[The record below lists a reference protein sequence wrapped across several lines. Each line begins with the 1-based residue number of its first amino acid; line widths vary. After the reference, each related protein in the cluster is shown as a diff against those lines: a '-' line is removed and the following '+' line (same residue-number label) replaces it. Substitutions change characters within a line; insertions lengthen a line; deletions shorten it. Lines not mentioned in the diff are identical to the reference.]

1 MNTAAYYNSQPVDD
15 YIRELSLREREVT
28 RSRGIDNFKKEVPY
42 KILLFLGYTVGI
54 CLLLWFLF
62 NGLQKLLVR
71 YNIIQEVPYVEST
84 IASSPY
90 EPKSSDEDRLID
102 MERFLPNGYDSNEPI
117 FGDGNANNDSY
128 PGGSSSQSSEDIE
141 RPIRNTRSSDSGSSS
156 AGGSGSSLGSGSGG
170 GSGSGSEGGSGSI
183 LGSGSCSGENLETAS
198 GVPSPQSQVETQ
210 NVSETEIN
218 EVDKPRRGAVRNYVI
233 FDTSSFD
240 GEYISHLIVGRKY
253 ENPES
258 ESSSQWC
265 YTELSYES
273 GLVKTLYLVNTN
285 ENGILETTEIT
296 HEIANKFGVP
306 ISEIHRA
313 QRSCSI

>member
-1 MNTAAYYNSQPVDD
+1 MNTTAYYNSQPVDD

-102 MERFLPNGYDSNEPI
+102 MERFLPNGYDTDEPI
-117 FGDGNANNDSY
+117 IDDGNANNDSY
-128 PGGSSSQSSEDIE
+128 PGGSSSQSSDDIE

-156 AGGSGSSLGSGSGG
+156 AGGSGSGLGSGSG
-170 GSGSGSEGGSGSI
+170 GGSGSI

>member
-1 MNTAAYYNSQPVDD
+1 MNTTAYYNSQPVDD
-15 YIRELSLREREVT
+15 YIRELSLREREAT

-102 MERFLPNGYDSNEPI
+102 MERFLPNGYDTDEPI
-117 FGDGNANNDSY
+117 IDDGNANNDSY
-128 PGGSSSQSSEDIE
+128 PGGSSSQSSDDIE

-156 AGGSGSSLGSGSGG
+156 AGGSGSGLGSGSG
-170 GSGSGSEGGSGSI
+170 GGSGSI

>member
-102 MERFLPNGYDSNEPI
+102 MERFLPNGYDTDEPI
-117 FGDGNANNDSY
+117 IDDGNANNDSY
-128 PGGSSSQSSEDIE
+128 PGGSSSQSSDDIE

-156 AGGSGSSLGSGSGG
+156 SGGSGSDLGSGSGG
-170 GSGSGSEGGSGSI
+170 GSGSI
-183 LGSGSCSGENLETAS
+183 VGSGSCSGENLETAS

>member
-128 PGGSSSQSSEDIE
+128 PGGSSSQSSDDIE

-156 AGGSGSSLGSGSGG
+156 SGGSGSDLGSGSGG
-170 GSGSGSEGGSGSI
+170 GSGSI
-183 LGSGSCSGENLETAS
+183 VGSGSCSGENLETAS

>member
-1 MNTAAYYNSQPVDD
+1 M
-15 YIRELSLREREVT
+15 
-28 RSRGIDNFKKEVPY
+28 
-42 KILLFLGYTVGI
+42 
-54 CLLLWFLF
+54 
-62 NGLQKLLVR
+62 
-71 YNIIQEVPYVEST
+71 
-84 IASSPY
+84 
-90 EPKSSDEDRLID
+90 
-102 MERFLPNGYDSNEPI
+102 
-117 FGDGNANNDSY
+117 
-128 PGGSSSQSSEDIE
+128 
-141 RPIRNTRSSDSGSSS
+141 
-156 AGGSGSSLGSGSGG
+156 
-170 GSGSGSEGGSGSI
+170 
-183 LGSGSCSGENLETAS
+183 
-198 GVPSPQSQVETQ
+198 
-210 NVSETEIN
+210 
-218 EVDKPRRGAVRNYVI
+218 I

-296 HEIANKFGVP
+296 HDIANKFGVP